1 MIVLTLNIWSNVT
14 PFSIADEDPGSGLG
28 TCPACGLGYDTGR
41 RRMLVDSGRQMCYT
55 CMFSQTEGPPRVTC
69 PSPASSVR
77 SAAST
82 CHVSRAGRPHWAA
95 RHARRPN
102 TVNMDDS
109 TLSGEA
115 RGEDRG
121 DLTNTTLSM
130 LSSPAVPGHAGPAA
144 S

>member
-1 MIVLTLNIWSNVT
+1 MMT
-14 PFSIADEDPGSGLG
+14 FSISDEDLSSSLG
-28 TCPACGLGYDTGR
+28 TCPSCGLGYDTGR
-41 RRMLVDSGRQMCYT
+41 RRMLVDGDRQMCYT
-55 CMFSQTEGPPRVTC
+55 CMFSQTEQTRVTC

-82 CHVSRAGRPHWAA
+82 CHVSRTRGSWVA
-95 RHARRPN
+95 RHARRPT

-115 RGEDRG
+115 EATGARGTM
-121 DLTNTTLSM
+121 TNTTLSM
-130 LSSPAVPGHAGPAA
+130 LSSATIPGHEVPSA